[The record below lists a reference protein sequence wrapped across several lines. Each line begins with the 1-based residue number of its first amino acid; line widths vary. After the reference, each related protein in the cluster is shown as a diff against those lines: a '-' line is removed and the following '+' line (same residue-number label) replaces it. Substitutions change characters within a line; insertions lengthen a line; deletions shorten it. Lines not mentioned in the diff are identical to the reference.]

1 MIVLGKYV
9 LSSYKPNNM
18 KTTLL
23 FSITAGLL
31 LLVPSLA
38 FGNNIDLG
46 TAANFAVFS
55 SNGSVSNTGLSQ
67 VTGNV
72 GTNNG
77 SSTAFGNVNGVMHDQ
92 DGASAQAAA
101 DLLIAYNQL
110 KVAVPDFFP
119 ASLLGNGTTLV
130 PGTYAIEGASTLN
143 LGLILDGKGDP
154 NATFIF
160 QISGSFAANAEAKI
174 ILKNGTQACNVFWKI
189 EGQIS
194 MAPGVFM
201 RGTVIAN
208 NAAILLNT
216 RDTIE
221 GRVLSTTGAI
231 SIDGVLIY
239 TPTGCGSPYLTGPQ
253 APDLKSAACFTLFSS
268 NGPVLN
274 TGISHILGSVGT
286 NVGLT
291 TGFDSLLV
299 SGAIHP
305 IPDLVTAKCA
315 ADLLEVYNYLNV
327 LPYDIE
333 LLYPAKF
340 GQNLVLTP
348 HTYIMKAAAVFTDSL
363 YLNAEGNADAVFV
376 IKIDGALVTSTY
388 SKVLLIN
395 GAQAKNVYWKIEG
408 AVSINNYSVFCGT
421 IVCNNGAL
429 GAINT
434 GVILNGRALTTTGAL
449 SSTAITSIMAPVCA
463 PTALSVV
470 SVMDAVT
477 IVPNPI
483 GVSTTVVL
491 NVAGAY
497 SLKVFDVLGREV
509 LSSRLT
515 QQSTSLDTR
524 DLHKGIYFYKVTSEG
539 NLIQSGKL
547 VSNQ

>member
-18 KTTLL
+18 KTRLL

>member
-1 MIVLGKYV
+1 LIVLGKYV

>member
-1 MIVLGKYV
+1 
-9 LSSYKPNNM
+9 M

>member
-1 MIVLGKYV
+1 MGKDV

>member
-1 MIVLGKYV
+1 MGKDV

-18 KTTLL
+18 KTRLL

>member
-1 MIVLGKYV
+1 
-9 LSSYKPNNM
+9 M
-18 KTTLL
+18 KTKLLLAMTAVLL
-23 FSITAGLL
+23 FLIPNGM
-31 LLVPSLA
+31 
-38 FGNNIDLG
+38 FGKTIDLG
-46 TAANFAVFS
+46 TAADFAVFS
-55 SNGSVSNTGLSQ
+55 TNGSVSNTGISQ

-101 DLLIAYNQL
+101 DLQIAYNQL
-110 KVAVPDFFP
+110 KNAIPDYFP
-119 ASLLGNGTTLV
+119 ASLLGNGVTLTA
-130 PGTYAIEGASTLN
+130 GTYAIEGASTLN
-143 LGLILDGKGDP
+143 LDLILDAKDDP

-160 QISGSFAANAEAKI
+160 QISGSFSANAESKI
-174 ILKNGTQACNVFWKI
+174 ILKNGALACNVFWKI
-189 EGQIS
+189 EGLVS
-194 MAPGVFM
+194 MAPGVAM
-201 RGTVIAN
+201 KGSVIAN
-208 NAAILLNT
+208 NAAIILTT

-231 SIDGVLIY
+231 TIDGVLVY
-239 TPTGCGSPYLTGPQ
+239 TPTGCGSPYLTGPK
-253 APDLKSAACFTLFSS
+253 APNLKSTSSFTLFSAD
-268 NGPVLN
+268 GPVYN
-274 TGISHILGSVGT
+274 SGISNILGSVGT

-299 SGAIHP
+299 SGTIHP

-327 LPYDIE
+327 LPYEIE
-333 LLYPAKF
+333 LLYPAQF
-340 GQNLVLTP
+340 GRNLVLTP
-348 HTYIMKAAAVFTDSL
+348 HTYSMKAAAVFTDSL
-363 YLNAEGNADAVFV
+363 YLNAQGNPDAVFV
-376 IKIDGALVTSTY
+376 IKIDGALTTSTY

-421 IVCNNGAL
+421 IICNNGAL

-449 SSTAITSIMAPVCA
+449 TSTAITSIMP
-463 PTALSVV
+463 PENMPMALESVAFA
-470 SVMDAVT
+470 SDAVT

-483 GVSTTVVL
+483 DASTTIVL
-491 NVAGAY
+491 NVSGKY
-497 SLKVFDVLGREV
+497 SLRVYNVLGQEV

-515 QQSTSLDTR
+515 EQSTSLETR
-524 DLHKGIYFYKVTSEG
+524 AFQKGIYFYKVTNNEK
-539 NLIQSGKL
+539 LVQTGKL
-547 VSNQ
+547 ISNQ

>member
-1 MIVLGKYV
+1 
-9 LSSYKPNNM
+9 
-18 KTTLL
+18 
-23 FSITAGLL
+23 
-31 LLVPSLA
+31 
-38 FGNNIDLG
+38 
-46 TAANFAVFS
+46 
-55 SNGSVSNTGLSQ
+55 
-67 VTGNV
+67 
-72 GTNNG
+72 
-77 SSTAFGNVNGVMHDQ
+77 
-92 DGASAQAAA
+92 
-101 DLLIAYNQL
+101 
-110 KVAVPDFFP
+110 
-119 ASLLGNGTTLV
+119 
-130 PGTYAIEGASTLN
+130 
-143 LGLILDGKGDP
+143 
-154 NATFIF
+154 
-160 QISGSFAANAEAKI
+160 
-174 ILKNGTQACNVFWKI
+174 
-189 EGQIS
+189 
-194 MAPGVFM
+194 
-201 RGTVIAN
+201 
-208 NAAILLNT
+208 
-216 RDTIE
+216 
-221 GRVLSTTGAI
+221 
-231 SIDGVLIY
+231 
-239 TPTGCGSPYLTGPQ
+239 
-253 APDLKSAACFTLFSS
+253 
-268 NGPVLN
+268 
-274 TGISHILGSVGT
+274 
-286 NVGLT
+286 LT